1 VRRREF
7 IVLLGSAAGWPLA
20 ARAQQGEPSRRV
32 GILLPYFD
40 GDAEGKAVVAAF
52 QRGLQ
57 DLGWTE
63 GRNIRFDIRWAG
75 GDPDKARTFAK
86 ELVAMTPDVIVPS
99 SNLVTTIM
107 QQETRSIPLV
117 FILVGDPV
125 GSGYVAS
132 MAQPGGNL
140 TGFAVLENAIAGKWV
155 EILQEVAPTV
165 TRVGFILHP
174 ETPANVGLLH
184 AAEAGAPSTV
194 KLIALGVHNSA
205 EIERAVTEFAAGG
218 NGGLIV
224 APHAIT
230 FANRD
235 PIIDL
240 AARFRLPAVY
250 AFRTFA
256 ASGGL
261 MSYGTNPLLV
271 WREGASS
278 VDRILRGAKPADVP
292 AQFPTKYEPV
302 INVKT
307 AKTLGLT
314 VPPLMLGRADDV
326 IE

>member
-1 VRRREF
+1 MRRREF
-7 IVLLGSAAGWPLA
+7 IALVGSSVMWPLA
-20 ARAQQGEPSRRV
+20 ARAQQSESLRRV

-40 GDAEGKAVVAAF
+40 GDAEGKAVVEVF
-52 QRGLQ
+52 ERGLQ

-99 SNLVTTIM
+99 SNLVTTIV
-107 QQETRSIPLV
+107 QQETRSIPVV

-165 TRVGFILHP
+165 SRVGFILHP

-184 AAEAGAPSTV
+184 AAEASAPSTV
-194 KLIALGVHNSA
+194 KLIALGVHSTA
-205 EIERAVTEFAAGG
+205 EIERAVTEFAAEG

-235 PIIDL
+235 PIINL

-261 MSYGTNPLLV
+261 ISYGTNPLLV

-278 VDRILRGAKPADVP
+278 VNRILKGAKPADVP
-292 AQFPTKYEPV
+292 AQFPTKYELV
-302 INVKT
+302 INEKT